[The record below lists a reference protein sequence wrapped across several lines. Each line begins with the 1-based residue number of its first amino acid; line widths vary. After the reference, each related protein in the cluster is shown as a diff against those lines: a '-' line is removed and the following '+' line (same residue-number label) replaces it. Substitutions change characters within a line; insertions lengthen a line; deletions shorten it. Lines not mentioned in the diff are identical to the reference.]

1 MFAEVDFTKSL
12 EEELKKD
19 PSLKIDMDFFNN
31 KYELIKTLV
40 DIRKSFNLTKEEI
53 ALRSGIPIKIVSK
66 IEKLD
71 NNVKLDVFIRYTV
84 AVGIKINLEKCL

>member
-19 PSLKIDMDFFNN
+19 PSLKIDVDFFNN
-31 KYELIKTLV
+31 KYELIKSLV
-40 DIRKSFNLTKEEI
+40 KIRKSLNLSKEEI
-53 ALRSGIPIKIVSK
+53 ALKSGIPIKVVSQ

-71 NNVKLDVFIRYTV
+71 NNVKLDVFLRYTT
-84 AVGIKINLEKCL
+84 ALGIKIHLNK